1 MANGVEGCPAPQRR
15 LRVEILQ
22 KTKGTSFMNTIRS
35 LVRTKSIKRSV
46 LVPLTV
52 GLAIPALCSVAF
64 VASAQQSKSKSE
76 SKSMPKPYGFQPTA
90 TVADVME
97 YVVMPTAQRLWDA
110 VAVDVTKQGI
120 LEKAPKTDADWAA
133 VRGDALTLAEM
144 ANALMI
150 PGRRTDKPGAV
161 SEYPEDELSGDQI
174 EALREKN
181 WGAWVAHAQVL
192 HTAVMESIKAI
203 DARDKDK
210 LSDAGGALDEACESC
225 HLEFWYPPKPGQ
237 KQ

>member
-1 MANGVEGCPAPQRR
+1 MKTPSSLFRAGSARGGARRVRR
-15 LRVEILQ
+15 L
-22 KTKGTSFMNTIRS
+22 
-35 LVRTKSIKRSV
+35 
-46 LVPLTV
+46 
-52 GLAIPALCSVAF
+52 APALLAPAAVALCALGAT
-64 VASAQQSKSKSE
+64 ASAQQDSPAAGAASSNPANLKNL
-76 SKSMPKPYGFQPTA
+76 PTPYGFEPTA

-97 YVVMPTAQRLWDA
+97 YVVMPTAQRLWDS
-110 VAVDVTKQGI
+110 VAVDVTKKGI
-120 LEKAPKTDADWAA
+120 IEKAPKTDADWAA

-174 EALREKN
+174 EKLREQN

-192 HTAVMESIKAI
+192 HTAVMESIKAV

-210 LSDAGGALDEACESC
+210 LSDAGGSLDEACESC
-225 HLEFWYPPKPGQ
+225 HLEFWYPPKKTPA
-237 KQ
+237 K